1 MGVEVGFNHIRPEV
15 VTPLLGRIPCANGVC
30 MKTLYSLSF
39 SGLLVGLL
47 LPLAGHAAGS
57 VTQRGPSQLQLDARS
72 QIDPTDVGPGTG
84 GGMRLQVRDNGKVR
98 KESLLIQA
106 SGLEPDAQVG
116 LTAAIGSD
124 SNVST
129 ILTTTSD
136 SQGKVGLS
144 YQSKEPAPARTPR
157 GQDPVP
163 GALSPLTNV
172 RGICIENNS
181 AQVVGFA
188 WVVNA
193 TSYRYIVRRN
203 LTSADGTAEG
213 SIRLI
218 ANQSRVNF
226 TLLAGGLTPGG
237 EYSLVVNGAPV
248 LTQAADD
255 NGRLRIR
262 TWPTEAVPPL
272 QVRTLEL
279 AASGGGTVLSTNLPE

>member
-1 MGVEVGFNHIRPEV
+1 
-15 VTPLLGRIPCANGVC
+15 
-30 MKTLYSLSF
+30 
-39 SGLLVGLL
+39 
-47 LPLAGHAAGS
+47 
-57 VTQRGPSQLQLDARS
+57 
-72 QIDPTDVGPGTG
+72 
-84 GGMRLQVRDNGKVR
+84 MRLQVRDNGKVR

-106 SGLEPDAQVG
+106 TGLEPDAQVG
-116 LTAAIGSD
+116 LTAAVGSD
-124 SNVST
+124 SNVSS

-136 SQGKVGLS
+136 SQGNVRLS

-157 GQDPVP
+157 GQEPLP
-163 GALSPLTNV
+163 GALAPLTNV
-172 RGICIENNS
+172 RGICIENAS
-181 AQVVGFA
+181 GQLVGFA

-193 TSYRYIVRRN
+193 TGYRYIVRRN

-218 ANQSRVNF
+218 ASQSRVNF

-262 TWPTEAVPPL
+262 TWPAEAVPPL
-272 QVRTLEL
+272 QARTLGL